1 MTHVHKEFDGQR
13 IGKRYRIPLRILV
26 AIVLMC
32 LGFAKSLSSLQL
44 ISTSTGLVVFV
55 LMVDLYGSTSVH
67 DTFWRC
73 TGHCKY
79 SAECALKR
87 NMIINALKDG
97 KTVKISEASG
107 GRSDEKGFLE
117 VA

>member
-13 IGKRYRIPLRILV
+13 VGKRYRIPLRVLI
-26 AIVLMC
+26 AIVIIC
-32 LGFAKSLSSLQL
+32 LGFAKFLSSLQL

-55 LMVDLYGSTSVH
+55 LIVDLYGSTSIH

-73 TGHCKY
+73 TAQCKY

-87 NMIINALKDG
+87 KVILNALKNG
-97 KTVKISEASG
+97 KTVKISEANNAQL
-107 GRSDEKGFLE
+107 DEKGFLE